1 MFRQIFSNIPDVTKN
16 LLLTYGPKVP
26 GVLGPRQCDQDI
38 RPRQCDHDED
48 NGGVELVFPSLFII
62 FLLEEEGGGGRE
74 EEEDVG
80 RMRDDEA

>member
-1 MFRQIFSNIPDVTKN
+1 MDLKFQESLVLVSVIKIF
-16 LLLTYGPKVP
+16 
-26 GVLGPRQCDQDI
+26 VLVSVIKMKIMEGWSL
-38 RPRQCDHDED
+38 
-48 NGGVELVFPSLFII
+48 ELVFPSLFII